1 VPISRRDFLKS
12 SGGAALLAS
21 GAVWAPQAAHAQL
34 DLGDMRLDVLSDG
47 SLRLPGSFIFD
58 PMPQDELAPVL
69 EAYGQSPDL
78 LTPPCNVTLLRHGGR
93 NILFDVGSG
102 PDFAPT
108 AGLLLDSLDALGL
121 APEDITDVVFTHGHP
136 DHLWGLLDDF
146 DDPLFTEAS
155 YLIGK
160 TEWDYWIDPNT
171 VNRISSD
178 RVPFAVGAKRRLEAI
193 EDNIEF
199 FKDGEE
205 ILPGVAARASFGHT
219 PGHMAFEIRSGAQ
232 AAMVV
237 GDAIGNDH
245 VALARPNWISGSDQD
260 GEAGAA
266 TRVSLLDQIATE
278 QMPMIGFHITQGGIG
293 RVEKATEGYHFIA
306 ET

>member
-47 SLRLPGSFIFD
+47 SLRLPGSFIFG

-121 APEDITDVVFTHGHP
+121 APEDIT
-136 DHLWGLLDDF
+136 
-146 DDPLFTEAS
+146 EAS
-155 YLIGK
+155 YFIGK

-171 VNRISSD
+171 VDRISSD

>member
-1 VPISRRDFLKS
+1 
-12 SGGAALLAS
+12 
-21 GAVWAPQAAHAQL
+21 
-34 DLGDMRLDVLSDG
+34 MRLDVLSDG
-47 SLRLPGSFIFD
+47 SLRLPGSFTFG
-58 PMPQDELAPVL
+58 PMPQDELGPVL
-69 EAYGQSPDL
+69 AAYDQSAEL
-78 LTPPCNVTLLRHGGR
+78 LTPPCNVTLLRSGDR

-155 YLIGK
+155 YLMGK
-160 TEWDYWIDPNT
+160 TEWDYWIDPKT
-171 VNRISSD
+171 VDSISSD

-199 FKDGEE
+199 FNDGEE

-219 PGHMAFEIRSGAQ
+219 PGHMAFEIRSGSQ

-245 VALARPNWISGSDQD
+245 VALARPAWISGSDQD
-260 GEAGAA
+260 GETGAA
-266 TRVSLLDQIATE
+266 TRLSLLDQIATE
-278 QMPMIGFHITQGGIG
+278 QMPLIGFHINQGGIG
-293 RVEKATEGYHFIA
+293 RVEKASEGYRFIA

>member
-12 SGGAALLAS
+12 SGGAALAAS
-21 GAVWAPQAAHAQL
+21 GALWAPQVAHAQL
-34 DLGDMRLDVLSDG
+34 TFGDMRLDVLSDG
-47 SLRLPGSFIFD
+47 SLRLPGSFIFG
-58 PMPQDELAPVL
+58 PMPQDELGPVL
-69 EAYGQSPDL
+69 AAYDQSPEL
-78 LTPPCNVTLLRHGGR
+78 LTPPCNVTLLRSGDR

-121 APEDITDVVFTHGHP
+121 TPEDITDVVFTHGHP

-155 YLIGK
+155 YLI
-160 TEWDYWIDPNT
+160 
-171 VNRISSD
+171 SSD

-199 FKDGEE
+199 FNDGEE

-219 PGHMAFEIRSGAQ
+219 PGHMAFEIRSGSQ

-245 VALARPNWISGSDQD
+245 VALARPAWISGSDQD
-260 GEAGAA
+260 GETGAA
-266 TRVSLLDQIATE
+266 TRLSLLDQIATE
-278 QMPMIGFHITQGGIG
+278 QMPLIGFHINQGGIG
-293 RVEKATEGYHFIA
+293 RVEKASEGYRFIA

>member
-1 VPISRRDFLKS
+1 
-12 SGGAALLAS
+12 
-21 GAVWAPQAAHAQL
+21 
-34 DLGDMRLDVLSDG
+34 MRLDVLSDG

-69 EAYGQSPDL
+69 EVYGQSPDL